1 MKELQ
6 GNRAVNTRKRTM
18 LRNARTR
25 SHCKKSRV
33 LASKEVECDSML
45 SSRLIIDHPTPK
57 TAMQANARS
66 PKWRETVVGQTK
78 LIAEERKLGPINL
91 SMFEYPM

>member
-1 MKELQ
+1 MPDHEATARKAEL
-6 GNRAVNTRKRTM
+6 
-18 LRNARTR
+18 
-25 SHCKKSRV
+25 

-91 SMFEYPM
+91 SMFGYPMTTVS